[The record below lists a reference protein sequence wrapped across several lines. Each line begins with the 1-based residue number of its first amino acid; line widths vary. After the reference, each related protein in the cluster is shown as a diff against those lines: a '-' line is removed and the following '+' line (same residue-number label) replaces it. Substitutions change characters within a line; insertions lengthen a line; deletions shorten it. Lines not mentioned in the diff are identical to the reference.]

1 MAVIK
6 DFEKELASKYS
17 QLLDAKQKTLL
28 NPNDK
33 GSQWKYA
40 QLEMAYQD
48 TMVKSKIP
56 REKIE
61 SIEAD
66 VQEENDKRMEEEG
79 NFKKSYKKD
88 ILAELQPTKEEL
100 KYKDN
105 YKQQVM
111 DLLNKEPDEK
121 EESKEETQKREQEM
135 AAFEQKHGYEKV
147 YELKR
152 EVLDEIREMD
162 LTSVQQDKLHQ
173 IEKDLE
179 KEKEMKLGKTKKQ
192 NHEQEMEM

>member
-66 VQEENDKRMEEEG
+66 VQEEHDKRMEEEG

-100 KYKDN
+100 NYKDN